1 MMKASEAMTRDV
13 EITRPD
19 DTIEHAARL
28 MAQIDAGAL
37 PVGEGDRLVG
47 MITDRDIAIRVAALG
62 KDPRQTRVR
71 DAMTGEVEYC
81 FDDEDVEQVTRRMGQ
96 LKLRR
101 LPVMNRDK
109 RLVGLVSLG
118 DVALETGTGRS
129 AETLEQVSR
138 PGQPHNQSEE
148 AYSGAKPNPHRGDP
162 APVDPNARRG

>member
-81 FDDEDVEQVTRRMGQ
+81 FEDEDAEEVARRMGD

-101 LPVMNRDK
+101 LPVLNRDK

-118 DVALETGTGRS
+118 DLAFQAGGGTGAEALER
-129 AETLEQVSR
+129 VSR
-138 PGQPHNQSEE
+138 PGQPHDQSEE
-148 AYSGAKPNPHRGDP
+148 AYAGQKPNPHL
-162 APVDPNARRG
+162 